1 MATRE
6 PQGVHV
12 SLIVPA
18 FNEEARIGKSL
29 DLILDFLQSQRYS
42 FEVIIADDGSRDGTV
57 ELVRD
62 RFGRHSNVKI
72 LSQLRNQGKGEA
84 VKQGMLSA
92 SGDYL
97 FFSDADL
104 SVPIESLP
112 AFLARL
118 ENHCDVII
126 GTRKKAGALIEVHQ
140 PFYREFMGKT
150 YTMLSNWIL
159 TLQLSDF
166 TCGFKG
172 FRREAAKVLFS
183 LQRLKNWSFDS
194 EILYLA
200 QLKDYK
206 IDEIPVTWRDDK
218 ATKVKLWRDA
228 VSSFL
233 GLVKIR
239 ANQYVRRYE

>member
-1 MATRE
+1 MATEAAQR
-6 PQGVHV
+6 VHI

-29 DLILDFLQSQRYS
+29 DRILDFIRSQRHS

-62 RFGRHSNVKI
+62 RFGRHLNVKI
-72 LSQLRNQGKGEA
+72 LSQARNQGKGEA

-97 FFSDADL
+97 FFTDADL
-104 SVPIESLP
+104 SVPIETLP
-112 AFLARL
+112 TFLARL

-159 TLQLSDF
+159 ASHISDF

-172 FRREAAKVLFS
+172 FRKEAARVLFS
-183 LQRLKNWSFDS
+183 LQRLKDWSFDS

-200 QLKDYK
+200 QLKGYR
-206 IDEIPVTWRDDK
+206 IEEIPVTWRDDH
-218 ATKVKLWRDA
+218 ATKVKLWRDVA
-228 VSSFL
+228 LSFL
-233 GLVKIR
+233 SLMKIR
-239 ANQYVRRYE
+239 ANQYLRRYD

>member
-1 MATRE
+1 M
-6 PQGVHV
+6 
-12 SLIVPA
+12 IVPV

-72 LSQLRNQGKGEA
+72 LSQLHNQGKGEA

-126 GTRKKAGALIEVHQ
+126 GTRKKAGALIEIHQ

-200 QLKDYK
+200 QLKGYK
-206 IDEIPVTWRDDK
+206 IEEIPVTWRDDK

-239 ANQYVRRYE
+239 ANQYVRRYK

>member
-140 PFYREFMGKT
+140 PFYREVMGKT
-150 YTMLSNWIL
+150 YTTLSNWIL
-159 TLQLSDF
+159 ALQLSDF

-200 QLKDYK
+200 QLKGYK
-206 IDEIPVTWRDDK
+206 IEEIPVTWRDDK

>member
-1 MATRE
+1 M
-6 PQGVHV
+6 
-12 SLIVPA
+12 
-18 FNEEARIGKSL
+18 
-29 DLILDFLQSQRYS
+29 
-42 FEVIIADDGSRDGTV
+42 

-72 LSQLRNQGKGEA
+72 LSQLHNQGKGEA

-126 GTRKKAGALIEVHQ
+126 GTRKKAGALIEIHQ

-200 QLKDYK
+200 QLKGYK
-206 IDEIPVTWRDDK
+206 IEEIPVTWRDDK

-233 GLVKIR
+233 GLMKIR
-239 ANQYVRRYE
+239 ANQYVRRYK

>member
-150 YTMLSNWIL
+150 YTTLSNWIL
-159 TLQLSDF
+159 ALQLSDF

-200 QLKDYK
+200 QLKGYK
-206 IDEIPVTWRDDK
+206 IEEIPVTWRDDK